1 MLFFSSQIKQL
12 LKKFFKIVARVFL
25 ILLALLVLCW
35 LLIQTE
41 TVQNFVIGE
50 VTARLS
56 KELHTEIRIK
66 HVSLSL
72 FNRVDLEGTLVR
84 DQQKDTL
91 LYAGKLKVRITDWFF
106 WKDKADL
113 KYIGLEDALVKQT
126 RHDSVWNYQF
136 IADYFASTDT
146 VTKKPHKEGLQ
157 LNLKKIDLKNV
168 DYRKTDAWVGE
179 NMHVKVGS
187 LLLDADNID
196 FKKSIFQVNE
206 IQLDKPVFVIQD
218 YDGLRPPRDP
228 RKKQPKDTGM
238 YFNGGDIFVQ
248 VGLLK
253 LTNGTFS
260 IGKLK
265 PNSDPGLFDGSN
277 IMVTKLNGTVKGYV
291 FNKDTMRANIE
302 LSAHERSGLEVKK
315 LKAHFRFTPQIMEF
329 AKLDLHTNRSQL
341 RNYYAMKYKDFNK
354 DMSDYI
360 NKVDMEAHF
369 TGSEVSS
376 DDIAFFAPE
385 LNSWKKQVAM
395 TGRFFGTVADFT
407 VKDMFLRSGGATY
420 VSGTLGMKGLPDI
433 DKTVISLTGANLQTN
448 YVEASAFIP
457 PLKGMNDPNL
467 SALGNLQYKGN
478 FNGTIYNFV
487 TNGNIST
494 SLGGMYTNIG
504 MTFPTR
510 GEPTYNGTLVTQQFD
525 LGKFI
530 GVSSIGKV
538 SFNGKIAGSS
548 FLLGKIKTTLN
559 GTFQQL
565 TFNDYDY
572 TNIVFNG
579 TIQKKNF
586 HGELKTNDPNFDF
599 TSSIEIDL
607 NDSVPKFNVLGDLAH
622 SNLQNLK
629 LLPGQKV
636 QLSGLFDLNFRGKN
650 IDEFIGSAKLLNATL
665 IHDTTRLS
673 FDSLSLNAYV
683 DTANRRVLSLQSNE
697 FDILLRGQYN
707 LLDLPNGFQ
716 LYLNKYFP
724 SYVAAPHKA
733 PENQR
738 FLLTLKTRD
747 FDKYA
752 KIIDPRISGFND
764 ATIVGGV
771 NTKDSGT
778 FYMRAS
784 IPAFKFERYK
794 FENAVFQG
802 RGDSIKVNLTGE
814 IGKAYISDSLYFP
827 NTKINILSQKDHSVV
842 HIATSASS
850 TLNDAQL
857 NADVF
862 TLEDGVRVNFQPSSF
877 VVNDKKWNLEK
888 EGEIIVRRNFASA
901 QNVHFTQGFQ
911 TMDIETED
919 VQGGTGNDLV
929 VKLKDVNI
937 GDFTPL
943 VTHKPRLEGIA
954 NGNVYLRNFFDQFKM
969 DADISVKQFRLDDDS
984 VGVVNVKGDY
994 TKDIGKINFEVHSD
1008 NETYRIS
1015 GKGSYDL
1022 KDSINPMVIN
1032 TDLKG
1037 TKITILNELLDNLFT
1052 DITGKAEGQL
1062 TIKGNPNSPDLV
1074 GRVTLHNGGLKVKYT
1089 QVYYTL
1095 DSATFDFKEG
1105 VIDFGQF
1112 TIKDKM
1118 KNTGQVRGKLYQH
1131 GFKNMRYDFDM
1142 STNKLLVLDTKAKDN
1157 QQFYGRAIGK
1167 ATLSLKGP
1175 QENMRLYITGEVT
1188 DTTQISIPTSN
1199 ASKETADA
1207 DFIVFKKYGTEMKQQ
1222 KPESDMKL
1230 SIDLD
1235 LSANRMAAIN
1245 VILDEQTGEVI
1256 RARGNGRLYISVPAT
1271 GSMTM
1276 KGRYNIERGS
1286 YNFNFQSIIKKPFTL
1301 DEGEGNFIE
1310 WNGDPYDANLN
1321 IDAKYTAENVALN
1334 DLIGNQSFNLG
1345 SNSGSLRGY
1354 RGEVY
1359 VIAQLR
1365 GKLSRPDIGFKIQ
1378 FPQNSVAKND
1388 NDLALFLTRI
1398 ESDDNEMLK
1407 QVTYLIVF
1415 DAFAPYGDARTGNT
1429 LASSISSS
1437 TLNTISQLITSEF
1450 NKLVTGFLYKVTGDK
1465 SLRLDVGT
1473 STYSTAS
1480 LIGAQQAGGN
1490 RLDRQNVNLK
1500 LSQSL
1505 LNNKLIITFGGDLDF
1520 NLGNNQVVNGNFQ
1533 WLPDV
1538 SVQYILSKDRKL
1550 RGVIFNKSSLDV
1562 GTGANSAGIGRRN
1575 RQGVSIS
1582 YTRDF
1587 EKLFGDKPKK
1597 QPKAEPKDS
1606 ANVQK

>member
-1 MLFFSSQIKQL
+1 M
-12 LKKFFKIVARVFL
+12 
-25 ILLALLVLCW
+25 ILLCW

-41 TVQNFVIGE
+41 TVQNFLIGK

-56 KELHTEIRIK
+56 KDLHTEIKIK

-113 KYIGLEDALVKQT
+113 KYIGLEDALIKQN

-136 IADYFASTDT
+136 IADYFASSDT
-146 VTKKPHKEGLQ
+146 TPKKPKQKGIQ

-168 DYRKTDAWVGE
+168 YYFKKDEWIGE

-187 LLLDADNID
+187 MLLDADNID
-196 FKKSIFQVNE
+196 FDKSIFQVNE
-206 IQLDKPVFVIQD
+206 IQLDKPVFTIED
-218 YDGLRPPRDP
+218 YDGLRPPRV
-228 RKKQPKDTGM
+228 KKKNVKDTGM
-238 YFNGGDIFVQ
+238 YFNAADIFVQ

-253 LTNGTFS
+253 ITNGTF
-260 IGKLK
+260 GTGDLH
-265 PNSDPGLFDGSN
+265 PTSDPGLFDGSN
-277 IMVTKLNGTVKGYV
+277 IQVNKINGTVKGYV
-291 FNKDTMRANIE
+291 FSKDTMRANIE
-302 LSAHERSGLEVKK
+302 LTAHERCGLEVKK

-329 AKLDLHTNRSQL
+329 SKLDLHTNRSQL

-369 TGSEVSS
+369 NSSEVSS
-376 DDIAFFAPE
+376 DDVAFFAPE
-385 LNSWKKQVAM
+385 LRTWKKQVAM
-395 TGRFFGTVADFT
+395 SGRFNGTVENFS
-407 VKDMFLRSGGATY
+407 VKNMFLRSGGATY
-420 VSGTLGMKGLPDI
+420 VSGELAMKGLPDI
-433 DKTVISLTGANLQTN
+433 DKTNISLTNANVQTN
-448 YVEASAFIP
+448 YAELTAIVP
-457 PLKGMNDPNL
+457 MLKGITDPNL
-467 SALGNLQYKGN
+467 QALGNIQYKGT
-478 FNGTIYNFV
+478 FNGSIYNFV
-487 TNGNIST
+487 TNGNIS
-494 SLGGMYTNIG
+494 SALGGMYSNIA
-504 MTFPTR
+504 MTFPEK
-510 GEPTYNGTLVTQQFD
+510 GSPTYNGTLVTKQFE
-525 LGKFI
+525 LGKFLNVD
-530 GVSSIGKV
+530 GLGKV
-538 SFNGKIAGSS
+538 SFNGKITGSS
-548 FLLGKIKTTLN
+548 FQLDKAKTSLN
-559 GTFQQL
+559 GSFDQL
-565 TFNDYDY
+565 TFNDYNY

-607 NDSVPKFNVLGDLAH
+607 NDSVPKFNVLGDLAK

-629 LLPGQKV
+629 LTPNQKI
-636 QLSGLFDLNFRGKN
+636 QLSGLFDLNFHGKN
-650 IDEFIGSAKLLNATL
+650 IDEFLGSAKLLNATL

-673 FDSLSLNAYV
+673 FDSLSLNAYI
-683 DTANRRVLSLQSNE
+683 DTANRNVLSIQSNE

-707 LLDLPNGFQ
+707 LLDLPNSFQ
-716 LYLNKYFP
+716 LFLNKYFP
-724 SYVAAPHKA
+724 SYVKA
-733 PENQR
+733 PYKMPKNQR
-738 FLLTLKTRD
+738 FLLTLKTRT
-747 FDKYA
+747 FDRYA
-752 KIIDPRISGFND
+752 RLLDPQLSGLNN
-764 ATIVGGV
+764 AVIVGGI

-778 FYMRAS
+778 FYVRTN
-784 IPAFKFERYK
+784 IPSFKYDRYR
-794 FENAVFQG
+794 FENAVLQG

-814 IGKAYISDSLYFP
+814 VGKAYIGDSLYFP
-827 NTKINILSQKDHSVV
+827 NTKLNIISQKDHSVV
-842 HIATSASS
+842 HVATSANT

-857 NADVF
+857 NADVY
-862 TLEDGVRVNFQPSSF
+862 TLEDGVRINFQPSDF

-888 EGEIIVRRNFASA
+888 EGEIIIRRNFASA

-911 TMDIETED
+911 TMDIETEEIE
-919 VQGGTGNDLV
+919 GANGSDLV

-943 VTHKPRLEGIA
+943 ITHKPSLEGIA
-954 NGNVYLRNFFDQFKM
+954 NGNVYLRDFFDRFKM
-969 DADISVKQFRLDDDS
+969 DADIKLSQFRLDNDS
-984 VGVVNVKGDY
+984 VGLVNIRSDY
-994 TKDIGKINFEVHSD
+994 TKDDGKINFEVQSD
-1008 NETYRIS
+1008 NATYRLN
-1015 GKGSYDL
+1015 GKGSYNL
-1022 KDSINPMVIN
+1022 KDSVAPLVIN
-1032 TDLKG
+1032 TQLKG
-1037 TKITILNELLDNLFT
+1037 TKITILNELLDGLFSE
-1052 DITGKAEGQL
+1052 ITGQAEGEL
-1062 TIKGNPNSPDLV
+1062 SIKGNPNSPDLV
-1074 GRVTLHNGGLKVKYT
+1074 GRVKLHNGGLKVNYT
-1089 QVYYTL
+1089 QVYYTI

-1105 VIDFGQF
+1105 VIDFGRF
-1112 TIKDKM
+1112 TIKDKL
-1118 KNTGQVRGKLYQH
+1118 KNTGEVRGKLYQH

-1157 QQFYGRAIGK
+1157 NMFYGRAIGK
-1167 ATLSLKGP
+1167 ASLSLKGP
-1175 QENMRLYITGEVT
+1175 QENMRMYITGEVN

-1199 ASKETADA
+1199 ANKETADA
-1207 DFIVFKKYGTEMKQQ
+1207 DFIVWKKYGTEMKQE
-1222 KPESDMKL
+1222 KKETDTKL

-1235 LSANRMAAIN
+1235 LAANRMAAIN
-1245 VILDEQTGEVI
+1245 VILDDQTGEVI
-1256 RARGNGRLYISVPAT
+1256 RARGAGRMSISIPAT
-1271 GSMTM
+1271 GNMTM

-1286 YNFNFQSIIKKPFTL
+1286 YNFNFQSIIRKPFTL
-1301 DEGEGNFIE
+1301 DEGDGNYIE
-1310 WNGDPYDANLN
+1310 WTGDPYNANLSV
-1321 IDAKYTAENVALN
+1321 DAKYTAENVALN

-1365 GKLSRPDIGFKIQ
+1365 GRLSKPDIGFKIQ

-1388 NDLALFLTRI
+1388 NDLALFLNRI
-1398 ESDDNEMLK
+1398 ENDDNEMLK

-1437 TLNTISQLITSEF
+1437 TLNTVSQLITSEF

-1538 SVQYILSKDRKL
+1538 SVQYVLSKDRKL

-1562 GTGANSAGIGRRN
+1562 GTGANAAGIGRRN

-1587 EKLFGDKPKK
+1587 ERLFGNKPKK
-1597 QPKAEPKDS
+1597 QPTPEPPAPPKNSAAQADS
-1606 ANVQK
+1606 TAKP